1 VGTKAT
7 ERSSAPHCGRCGRS
21 VEEHQP
27 PRVGF
32 RAPAALSWLIRYAAP
47 SIAVVIEPERLPD
60 GCPGYETPYQ
70 LKENHALQRRG
81 TLTKRSGH

>member
-1 VGTKAT
+1 VTATT

-32 RAPAALSWLIRYAAP
+32 RAPAALHWLLHYAAP
-47 SIAVVIEPERLPD
+47 SIAVVIEPERLPA
-60 GCPGYETPYQ
+60 GCPGYETPY
-70 LKENHALQRRG
+70 LDKWNRRLQRLG
-81 TLTKRSGH
+81 TLTKRERA